1 MAGRHAAPRAAQRRP
16 ARVVET
22 SDYIAFVIRTFYALG
37 DRFALDPAALVHMR
51 ELLETLDQQINRG
64 IWEANERGQYSQNHM
79 ARILGVS
86 RQAIAYR
93 IRRGQLVAAAV
104 TEARGGGALVRI
116 GEIRARRARLLA
128 AADVP
133 DLTGSERER
142 ALRVV
147 NG

>member
-1 MAGRHAAPRAAQRRP
+1 MTGRHAAPRAAQRRS

-22 SDYIAFVIRTFYALG
+22 SDYVAFLTRAMIAWG
-37 DRFALDPAALVHMR
+37 DRIAADPAALVHMH
-51 ELLETLDQQINRG
+51 ELLATMDQQTNRG
-64 IWEANERGQYSQNHM
+64 IWEANRRGTYSQNHM
-79 ARILGVS
+79 AKVLGVT

-93 IRRGQLVAAAV
+93 IRRGEVAASSLI
-104 TEARGGGALVRI
+104 EARGGGALVRI

-128 AADVP
+128 AAQVP
-133 DLTGSERER
+133 DLTGSEKER